1 MRGPGT
7 PMKAE
12 ACARHV
18 LVIFNDSNIHIEMLI
33 PNFKFSGGGE
43 EEGAGQGQGW
53 CNVYCMIAQ
62 GARWM

>member
-12 ACARHV
+12 ACAGHV

-33 PNFKFSGGGE
+33 PNFKFSGGGSGGGGGRA
-43 EEGAGQGQGW
+43 GAGL
-53 CNVYCMIAQ
+53 V
-62 GARWM
+62 

>member
-1 MRGPGT
+1 MPGTNEMRGPGT

-33 PNFKFSGGGE
+33 PNFKFSGGGS
-43 EEGAGQGQGW
+43 GRGGGRAGVM
-53 CNVYCMIAQ
+53 CTV
-62 GARWM
+62 

>member
-1 MRGPGT
+1 MPGTNEMRGPGT

-33 PNFKFSGGGE
+33 PNFKFSGGG
-43 EEGAGQGQGW
+43 GRGGGRGRAGVM
-53 CNVYCMIAQ
+53 CTV
-62 GARWM
+62 

>member
-33 PNFKFSGGGE
+33 PNFKFSGGGSGGGGGRGRA
-43 EEGAGQGQGW
+43 GAGQGG
-53 CNVYCMIAQ
+53 CNVYCMIV
-62 GARWM
+62 